1 MPATEE
7 TYRRQPTL
15 HLVFA
20 ISSIAM
26 LLSTVWMVLADH
38 IRPWKEVQR
47 EFQQVE
53 RDKLEVHGT
62 SKDPRAKDEISGAR
76 STRSMPRSKR
86 PTTAPRNERP
96 RSMSSIESSAD
107 WAAPPSSSIPRRRF
121 QKADLDS
128 KRSLYDGMVDRG
140 EEGKAAGLPVNQRR
154 RR

>member
-7 TYRRQPTL
+7 TYRRQTTL

-53 RDKLEVHGT
+53 RDKLAATEQA
-62 SKDPRAKDEISGAR
+62 KIARAKDEISGA
-76 STRSMPRSKR
+76 
-86 PTTAPRNERP
+86 
-96 RSMSSIESSAD
+96 D
-107 WAAPPSSSIPRRRF
+107 
-121 QKADLDS
+121 
-128 KRSLYDGMVDRG
+128 
-140 EEGKAAGLPVNQRR
+140 
-154 RR
+154 

>member
-38 IRPWKEVQR
+38 IRPWKQVQR

-53 RDKLEVHGT
+53 RKKLEESEEDKLNEQ
-62 SKDPRAKDEISGAR
+62 KKKYQAQIDEIDAKIKAADDSAAQRATEITLIDGQLSALGG
-76 STRSMPRSKR
+76 
-86 PTTAPRNERP
+86 TAERL
-96 RSMSSIESSAD
+96 D
-107 WAAPPSSSIPRRRF
+107 TRRRF
-121 QKADLDS
+121 QKADLD
-128 KRSLYDGMVDRG
+128 
-140 EEGKAAGLPVNQRR
+140 
-154 RR
+154 

>member
-53 RDKLEVHGT
+53 RDKLAATEQ
-62 SKDPRAKDEISGAR
+62 AKIQEQKTKYQAQIDEIDAKIKAADDSA
-76 STRSMPRSKR
+76 
-86 PTTAPRNERP
+86 ANERP

-107 WAAPPSSSIPRRRF
+107 WAAPPSSSIPRHGSKKPIWIASAASTTAWSIGVR
-121 QKADLDS
+121 KA
-128 KRSLYDGMVDRG
+128 R
-140 EEGKAAGLPVNQRR
+140 AGLPINQRR